1 MLIRH
6 YGKHKYAKILE
17 DQVLGKR
24 QIILGVALPTLL
36 RYINWFSFGLG
47 NRSILEK

>member
-6 YGKHKYAKILE
+6 YGKHKYAKMLE

-36 RYINWFSFGLG
+36 SYRFSFGLG
-47 NRSILEK
+47 NRSVLEK